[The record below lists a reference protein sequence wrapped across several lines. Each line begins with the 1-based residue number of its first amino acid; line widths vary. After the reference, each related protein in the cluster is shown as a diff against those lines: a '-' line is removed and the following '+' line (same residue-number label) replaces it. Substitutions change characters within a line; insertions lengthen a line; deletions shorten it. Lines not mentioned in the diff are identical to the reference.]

1 MPLDFATL
9 LPSDDPATA
18 NARLARLAFAQQLVG
33 GLQDLA
39 HDLRSPL
46 HSLAMAVSLLDQG
59 AAEAEVRDTANRL
72 TAGATERVEKLLGSL
87 DFPDFNQREVQP
99 LALSELVERTLSL
112 WPLRPLT
119 KRRPVTV
126 DLPTTLPAVL
136 ASDPALRTALLQLLL
151 NACEALPEGEAPP
164 VELTATVDDGEAV
177 VTVRDHGPGFAG
189 LSVEEAFVHGASTR
203 DRDTH
208 LGVGLGLAR
217 DLLTEIDASLD
228 VGPAADGPG
237 VMARVR
243 LPVLE

>member
-1 MPLDFATL
+1 MPFDLAAL
-9 LPSDDPATA
+9 LPPDDPATT
-18 NARLARLAFAQQLVG
+18 NARLARLAFALQIVG

-59 AAEAEVRDTANRL
+59 AAETEVRDTANRL
-72 TAGATERVEKLLGSL
+72 TAGATERIEKLLGSL
-87 DFPDFNQREVQP
+87 DFPDFNHREAQP
-99 LALSELVERTLSL
+99 LVLSELVERTLSL

-126 DLPTTLPAVL
+126 DLPTSLPAVR

-151 NACEALPEGEAPP
+151 NACEALPDSEAPP
-164 VELTATVDDGEAV
+164 VELTATIDDGVVV
-177 VTVRDHGPGFAG
+177 VTVRDHGPGFVG
-189 LSVEEAFVHGASTR
+189 LTVEEAFIHGTSTR

-217 DLLTEIDASLD
+217 DLLTEIETSLD

-237 VMARVR
+237 VVARVR
-243 LPVLE
+243 LPALG